1 MKPAARLLGLAA
13 VCAAPLF
20 AGALAEP
27 ASAQGESCKADT
39 VTTSGRGKFRPF
51 SKQKELAGEG
61 AAMRDAVANWEKQ
74 VASSFGE
81 EWKKWSSAKDTSFD
95 CGITQGK
102 ILSNLVACT
111 ISGRPCLTTAAAP
124 GPGKVVEVEKEKG
137 PVRRPRNNGR
147 PITPEDRIVR
157 HEDRVYERAMARQ
170 RHLEEERKRAETA
183 SYERE
188 MARQKYLAEQRSRE
202 EAAAWEREDAR
213 QRYLAEQR
221 KRIERSYDR
230 GPWSDDD

>member
-1 MKPAARLLGLAA
+1 
-13 VCAAPLF
+13 
-20 AGALAEP
+20 
-27 ASAQGESCKADT
+27 
-39 VTTSGRGKFRPF
+39 
-51 SKQKELAGEG
+51 
-61 AAMRDAVANWEKQ
+61 
-74 VASSFGE
+74 
-81 EWKKWSSAKDTSFD
+81 
-95 CGITQGK
+95 
-102 ILSNLVACT
+102 
-111 ISGRPCLTTAAAP
+111 
-124 GPGKVVEVEKEKG
+124 VVEVEKEKG